1 MNLCILIFIYQIAQ
15 LKNMKVLSVTV
26 KHDFVS
32 KHESQDVSHEAQAGM
47 EEEAAS
53 MFASTNSCQ

>member
-1 MNLCILIFIYQIAQ
+1 MEELNI
-15 LKNMKVLSVTV
+15 TV

-32 KHESQDVSHEAQAGM
+32 KYESQDVSHEGQAGM

-53 MFASTNSCQ
+53 RLAKTNSCQ